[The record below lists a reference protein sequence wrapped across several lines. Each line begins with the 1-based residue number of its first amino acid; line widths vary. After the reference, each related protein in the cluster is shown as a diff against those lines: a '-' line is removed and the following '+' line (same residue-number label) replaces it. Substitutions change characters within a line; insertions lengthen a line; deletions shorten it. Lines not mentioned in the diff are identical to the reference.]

1 MTTTTTMTLTSTPA
15 ATDTLLTGPATLAW
29 EGPADPISETERESY
44 DEHLLHVGP
53 RPAASAALLA
63 EVERAGLLG
72 HGGAFVPV
80 GLKWRSALQRR
91 GSLTVVANAA
101 ESEPVA
107 GKDGTLLRQR
117 PHLVLDGLRITA
129 QALGADRAVLWL
141 HGDDHTG
148 RAAAVEAFD
157 ERGWSDRGVPVE
169 IVSGP
174 AHYLSGEAQAI
185 TRTMSGGPTLP
196 FPRRAVTDPW
206 APQTLVQNVET
217 LARLALLARGLP
229 NPATRLLT
237 VLGDERTVVEVPT
250 WTTMEQVLIDLGW
263 TSAPDAVLLGGYGG
277 MWAPWEEIW
286 TLPVDESA
294 LRAEKLTLGAG
305 VMVPLAAGA
314 CGVALTADLISYLSS
329 MSARQCGPCFFGLPA
344 LAERWAG
351 LADGE
356 GDRRTLDRLASDTT
370 AVEGR
375 GACRHPDGATR
386 LSRSALR
393 TFADHVGA
401 HAAGMRC
408 VRSTTAALPGVSR

>member
-1 MTTTTTMTLTSTPA
+1 MTTTTTVTTTPVV
-15 ATDTLLTGPATLAW
+15 TDTLLAGPVTLEW
-29 EGPADPISETERESY
+29 EGPADPMTEMERESY
-44 DEHLLHVGP
+44 DDHLLRVGP
-53 RPAASAALLA
+53 RPNVSAALLTD
-63 EVERAGLLG
+63 VEKAGLLG

-80 GLKWRSALQRR
+80 GLKWRAALQRK
-91 GSLTVVANAA
+91 GALTVVANAA

-148 RAAAVEAFD
+148 RAAALEAFD

-174 AHYLSGEAQAI
+174 THYLSGEAQAI
-185 TRTMSGGPTLP
+185 TRTMEGGPTLP
-196 FPRRAVTDPW
+196 FPRRAVTDPY

-217 LARLALLARGLP
+217 LARLALIARGLP

-237 VLGDERTVVEVPT
+237 VLGEDRTVVEVPT
-250 WTTMEQVLIDLGW
+250 STTMEQVLIDLGW
-263 TSAPDAVLLGGYGG
+263 TSAPHAVLLGGYGG
-277 MWAPWEEIW
+277 MWAPWEEVW
-286 TLPVDESA
+286 KLPVDESA
-294 LRAEKLTLGAG
+294 LRKQKLTLGAG
-305 VMVPLAAGA
+305 VMVPVTADA
-314 CGVALTADLISYLSS
+314 CGVHVTADLIGWLSS
-329 MSARQCGPCFFGLPA
+329 MSARQCGPCLFGLPA
-344 LAERWAG
+344 LAEYWADLSTG
-351 LADGE
+351 TC
-356 GDRRTLDRLASDTT
+356 DRRTLDRLEADTT

-408 VRSTTAALPGVSR
+408 QRGTAMIMPGASR

>member
-1 MTTTTTMTLTSTPA
+1 MTITTTTATAIPV
-15 ATDTLLTGPATLAW
+15 ATDTLLAGPVTLAW
-29 EGPADPISETERESY
+29 EGPADPISEAEGESY
-44 DEHLLHVGP
+44 DDHLLRVGP
-53 RPAASAALLA
+53 RPSVSAALLT

-80 GLKWRSALQRR
+80 GLKWRSALQRM

-148 RAAAVEAFD
+148 RAAALEACD
-157 ERGWSDRGVPVE
+157 ERGWSDRGVPIE

-174 AHYLSGEAQAI
+174 THYLSGEAQAI
-185 TRTMSGGPTLP
+185 TRTMEGGPTLP

-217 LARLALLARGLP
+217 LARLALVARGLP

-237 VLGDERTVVEVPT
+237 VLGDDRTVVEVPT
-250 WTTMEQVLIDLGW
+250 STTMEQVLIDLGW
-263 TSAPDAVLLGGYGG
+263 TSAPQAVLLGGYGG
-277 MWAPWEEIW
+277 MWAPWGDVW
-286 TLPVDESA
+286 KLPVDESV
-294 LRAEKLTLGAG
+294 LRAQKLTLGAG

-314 CGVALTADLISYLSS
+314 CGVRATADLIAWLAS
-329 MSARQCGPCFFGLPA
+329 MSARQCGPCLFGLPA
-344 LAERWAG
+344 LAEHWAG
-351 LADGE
+351 LSAGE
-356 GDRRTLDRLASDTT
+356 CDRRALDRLQADTT

-408 VRSTTAALPGVSR
+408 VRSTSVALPGASR